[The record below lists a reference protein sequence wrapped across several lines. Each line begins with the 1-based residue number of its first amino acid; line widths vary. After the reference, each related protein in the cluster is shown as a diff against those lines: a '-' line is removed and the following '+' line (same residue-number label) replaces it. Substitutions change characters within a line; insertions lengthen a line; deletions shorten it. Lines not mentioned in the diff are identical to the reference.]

1 MMSEY
6 THGRAHRVKD
16 PADENWRA
24 EAAADRPANRSSA
37 WGGWIV
43 FAGITMIM
51 IGAFNAIEGLVA
63 LFNQNFYVVGPANIL
78 VFDLGAWGWIH
89 LIIGV
94 LVAITGIALLADAGW
109 ARPVTVVL
117 AALNAVVQL
126 TFVTVY
132 PVWSLV
138 AVTLCVVVI
147 WAIVVHGNES
157 RIDW

>member
-6 THGRAHRVKD
+6 THRRAGRVED
-16 PADENWRA
+16 PASGAWQVEAAPARA
-24 EAAADRPANRSSA
+24 ENQTSA
-37 WGGWIV
+37 WTGWIV

-51 IGAFNAIEGLVA
+51 IGSFNAIEGLVA
-63 LFNQNFYVVGPANIL
+63 LFNQNFYVAGPQNIL
-78 VFDLGAWGWIH
+78 VFDLTTWGWVH
-89 LIIGV
+89 LIIGS

-117 AALNAVVQL
+117 AALNAIVQL

-138 AVTLCVVVI
+138 AMTLCVVVI

-157 RIDW
+157 RMDW

>member
-6 THGRAHRVKD
+6 THHRSGRVEE
-16 PADENWRA
+16 PAAANWRVESA
-24 EAAADRPANRSSA
+24 PARAGTQTSA
-37 WGGWIV
+37 WTGWIV

-51 IGAFNAIEGLVA
+51 IGSFNAIEGLVA
-63 LFNQNFYVVGPANIL
+63 LFNQNFYVAGPDNVL
-78 VFDLGAWGWIH
+78 VFDLGAWGWVH

-117 AALNAVVQL
+117 AAINAIVQL

-138 AVTLCVVVI
+138 AVALCVVVI
-147 WAIVVHGNES
+147 WAIVVHGNDS
-157 RIDW
+157 RMDW